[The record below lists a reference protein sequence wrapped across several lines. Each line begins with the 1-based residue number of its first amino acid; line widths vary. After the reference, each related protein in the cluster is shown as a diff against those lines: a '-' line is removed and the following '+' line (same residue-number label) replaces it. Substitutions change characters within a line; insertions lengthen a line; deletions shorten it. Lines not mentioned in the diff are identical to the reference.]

1 MRPLVWNIGRNSNFQ
16 RSCLSL
22 QCCGVFVWL
31 FSLLGFYVYLMQV
44 IVFKAS
50 SV

>member
-1 MRPLVWNIGRNSNFQ
+1 MRPLVWNIGRNSNLQ

-22 QCCGVFVWL
+22 RCCGVFVWSVL
-31 FSLLGFYVYLMQV
+31 LLGFYVYIMQV

-50 SV
+50 YV